1 MRSAAMASFAVH
13 IGVMVL
19 LFAIGVRASR
29 IVPGPEVVQ
38 VSLIA
43 PPSEVVAP
51 QPPPAKPEPTPR
63 GETLKPT
70 DATGVKLAPL
80 KARREEKEKPLPKK
94 TEPEPAPT
102 STVLPQAPAGPA
114 GLSGELAVD
123 AGNFEFTYYLVLI
136 RNRVTDNWSPPTGLA
151 THGQPVRATVYFR
164 VDREGQVIASRL
176 EAASGAEFFDRSAL
190 RAVQLSTPMPPLP
203 AGYTGAELGVHFEF
217 EYQTP

>member
-1 MRSAAMASFAVH
+1 MRAAAMASFAVH
-13 IGVMVL
+13 VAVMVL
-19 LFAIGVRASR
+19 LFAIGAGASH

-43 PPSEVVAP
+43 PPSDVVAP
-51 QPPPAKPEPTPR
+51 QTPPPPREPTPR

-80 KARREEKEKPLPKK
+80 KARRDEKEKPLPKK
-94 TEPEPAPT
+94 TEPEPLPT
-102 STVLPQAPAGPA
+102 TTVLPAARTGPQ
-114 GLSGELAVD
+114 GLTGEVAVD
-123 AGNFEFTYYLVLI
+123 SGNFEFTYYLVLI
-136 RNRVTDNWSPPTGLA
+136 RNRITDNWSPPTGLA

-164 VDREGQVIASRL
+164 VDREGQVTAPRL
-176 EAASGAEFFDRSAL
+176 EAVSGAEFFDRSAL

-203 AGYTGAELGVHFEF
+203 DGYTGADLGVHFEF